1 MHPFNEPMMIDPNT
15 VVNHYS
21 WERNSD
27 AVRAF
32 MNTNQDIMT
41 DPLSQMVSPQDATAD
56 SKVVDMKP
64 ETTTPEGADAGQTG
78 DQGGDADG
86 QNFGQDQGTQ
96 DTMSAEG
103 DSSGLSV
110 MNMAGLGII
119 FVGSYLAVTSVMSN
133 MKCNTIA

>member
-41 DPLSQMVSPQDATAD
+41 DPLSQMVSPQDATAE

-64 ETTTPEGADAGQTG
+64 ETTTPEGADMG
-78 DQGGDADG
+78 
-86 QNFGQDQGTQ
+86 
-96 DTMSAEG
+96 
-103 DSSGLSV
+103 
-110 MNMAGLGII
+110 
-119 FVGSYLAVTSVMSN
+119 
-133 MKCNTIA
+133 

>member
-41 DPLSQMVSPQDATAD
+41 DPVKTIESFFIPNFFSQVNLVYV
-56 SKVVDMKP
+56 K
-64 ETTTPEGADAGQTG
+64 
-78 DQGGDADG
+78 
-86 QNFGQDQGTQ
+86 
-96 DTMSAEG
+96 
-103 DSSGLSV
+103 
-110 MNMAGLGII
+110 
-119 FVGSYLAVTSVMSN
+119 
-133 MKCNTIA
+133 

>member
-41 DPLSQMVSPQDATAD
+41 DPLSQMVSPQDATAE

-64 ETTTPEGADAGQTG
+64 ETTTPEGADMGQTG

-96 DTMSAEG
+96 DTMAAEG
-103 DSSGLSV
+103 TSGLSL
-110 MNMAGLGII
+110 MNVAGLGVI
-119 FVGSYLAVTSVMSN
+119 FVGSYLAVTSVMGN
-133 MKCNTIA
+133 MKRNTIA